1 MKKACTIFTILI
13 SAISGAS
20 FAQYNLQGDGFEI
33 GENCYQLTS
42 ATTNQVSTIW
52 YEEQVNLTVPFEL
65 QFKMN
70 FGSNNGTNGETSGAD
85 GMMFVLQNESPT
97 AVGVMGEGIG
107 YGNLDPSLGIE
118 FDTYYNGNLNDMYPD
133 HIAIHRD
140 GNTNHSSPNALAG
153 PVQADPDDIDIEDG
167 EDHAISITWDP
178 FSQEIRVYFDCQFR
192 LSTSIDLVNSIFGGE
207 TNVWWGFSAST
218 GGSYNVHTVCLYEN
232 VSPSGDIAICP
243 GFTTQLIAGGDIN
256 SEYSWSPIDY
266 LDDPTVYNPVASP
279 PSSQVYTVTYTD
291 FCGQLQS
298 NSIQVTVEPIE
309 VQIFSDETTIT
320 CDVSEIDLTAYTNY
334 QNTDVTWSTLEG
346 DGELDVLN
354 DFNASANEGG
364 IYMISVVSE
373 DGNCSAEDV
382 LEVIVDTTS
391 YTAETGPTGI
401 INCYNPTYILD
412 ASSNGD
418 DAQFSWST
426 QDGDFL
432 GGSLVPNAT
441 VIAEGTYT
449 LTVTNPSNGCVSSN
463 SLFIEDDFTWPV
475 ITLGE
480 PDGIISCIT
489 PTVQIQG
496 TTIEPEGYTNNIEW
510 TWAEGGL
517 IDPWSIEPSTPIPGN
532 YALTVTFEENGCS
545 TSTMDSV
552 TVEQDEFAFISI
564 ESLTVPNIITP
575 NGDVYNNK
583 LIPMFSDPELSS
595 INPLD
600 VVDYWKLIVRDRWGL
615 LVYENNGAP
624 YAWDGRNLN
633 GEFVH
638 SGTYLIEVDYQSTC
652 GEIQNG
658 SHMGILKIISD

>member
-1 MKKACTIFTILI
+1 M
-13 SAISGAS
+13 
-20 FAQYNLQGDGFEI
+20 
-33 GENCYQLTS
+33 
-42 ATTNQVSTIW
+42 
-52 YEEQVNLTVPFEL
+52 
-65 QFKMN
+65 
-70 FGSNNGTNGETSGAD
+70 
-85 GMMFVLQNESPT
+85 
-97 AVGVMGEGIG
+97 
-107 YGNLDPSLGIE
+107 
-118 FDTYYNGNLNDMYPD
+118 
-133 HIAIHRD
+133 
-140 GNTNHSSPNALAG
+140 
-153 PVQADPDDIDIEDG
+153 
-167 EDHAISITWDP
+167 
-178 FSQEIRVYFDCQFR
+178 
-192 LSTSIDLVNSIFGGE
+192 
-207 TNVWWGFSAST
+207 WWGFSAST

-298 NSIQVTVEPIE
+298 NSIQVTVEPLI
-309 VQIFSDETTIT
+309 QIFSDETTIT
-320 CDVSEIDLTAYTNY
+320 CDVSEIDLIIHGVPKHRCHVSA
-334 QNTDVTWSTLEG
+334 SKEMRA
-346 DGELDVLN
+346 DVLN

-382 LEVIVDTTS
+382 LEVLVDTTS

-426 QDGDFL
+426 QAGAFL

-449 LTVTNPSNGCVSSN
+449 LTVTNPSNGCESSN

-480 PDGIISCIT
+480 PDGIISCIS

-510 TWAEGGL
+510 TWAEVDNRP
-517 IDPWSIEPSTPIPGN
+517 ISIEPSTLFPE
-532 YALTVTFEENGCS
+532 T
-545 TSTMDSV
+545 
-552 TVEQDEFAFISI
+552 
-564 ESLTVPNIITP
+564 TP
-575 NGDVYNNK
+575 
-583 LIPMFSDPELSS
+583 
-595 INPLD
+595 
-600 VVDYWKLIVRDRWGL
+600 
-615 LVYENNGAP
+615 
-624 YAWDGRNLN
+624 
-633 GEFVH
+633 
-638 SGTYLIEVDYQSTC
+638 
-652 GEIQNG
+652 
-658 SHMGILKIISD
+658 